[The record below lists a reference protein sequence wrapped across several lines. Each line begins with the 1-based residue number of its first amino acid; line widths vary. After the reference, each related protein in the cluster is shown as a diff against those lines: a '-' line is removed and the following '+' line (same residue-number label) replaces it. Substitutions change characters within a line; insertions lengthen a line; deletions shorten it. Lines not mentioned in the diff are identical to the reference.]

1 MSNNRS
7 FICFTC
13 FRSDCSCHLEECQ
26 KNNIRNTLTTINQ
39 QQKYNSSKN
48 EKIYLNLFQ
57 PQIPEGTD
65 YFPSVAILCSHFE
78 FMITDPFI
86 ICKLAKAVQKYI
98 AVALGDLR
106 NTVSTE
112 LQHHDSSATRM
123 AVYEALSSFY
133 LDVPPEFSSEMQ
145 SAYTLL
151 KEDMR
156 IICGDELFYIEL
168 LKLLNSQYSV
178 ATGLVPAYS
187 RFMNIRCK
195 GVLLHITV

>member
-13 FRSDCSCHLEECQ
+13 FRSDCSCPLEECQ
-26 KNNIRNTLTTINQ
+26 KNNISNTLTT

-57 PQIPEGTD
+57 PQISEGTD
-65 YFPSVAILCSHFE
+65 YFPSVAILCLHFE

-106 NTVSTE
+106 DTVSTE
-112 LQHHDSSATRM
+112 LQHHDSSSTRM

-156 IICGDELFYIEL
+156 IICGDELFYNEL

-195 GVLLHITV
+195 GNLLHVTV